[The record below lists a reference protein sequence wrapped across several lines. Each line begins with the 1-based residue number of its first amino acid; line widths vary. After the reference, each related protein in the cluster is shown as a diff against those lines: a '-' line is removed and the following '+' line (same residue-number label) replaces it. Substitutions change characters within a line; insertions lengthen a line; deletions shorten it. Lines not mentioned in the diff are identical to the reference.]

1 MPVSGKVFDETEL
14 EYMIESVLDC
24 HWTEGRWNKLFE
36 EKLAAFL
43 GMKHVMTTNSG
54 SSANLLAF
62 TALTAKELKE
72 RRLLPGDEVITV
84 AA

>member
-1 MPVSGKVFDETEL
+1 MGL
-14 EYMIESVLDC
+14 
-24 HWTEGRWNKLFE
+24 
-36 EKLAAFL
+36 
-43 GMKHVMTTNSG
+43 KHIMTTTSG

-72 RRLLPGDEVITV
+72 RRILPGDEVITV